1 MHRPQRCCWA
11 GLGPAPGITHPLRP
25 QRPGARKSAWTNAFD
40 LSESEDALSRLR
52 RKAQKGSVR
61 VAFASLLLLTISA
74 RRTWDQKA
82 TLFKILLKIEEIFKK
97 FSLKLSHE

>member
-25 QRPGARKSAWTNAFD
+25 QCPGARKSAWTNAFD
-40 LSESEDALSRLR
+40 LSESEDALSR

-61 VAFASLLLLTISA
+61 AAFASLLLLTISA